1 LFEEMRRN
9 ALKPL
14 ESLGKMESSWH
25 ERGAIVLLNLEDEED
40 ASKLHFPSSMRPYQ
54 LQHTYKQMSN
64 SSIIYI

>member
-14 ESLGKMESSWH
+14 ESLGKMESSWR

-40 ASKLHFPSSMRPYQ
+40 ASKLHFPSSMRP
-54 LQHTYKQMSN
+54 
-64 SSIIYI
+64 